1 MEKDITKLVTS
12 YEDACA
18 YLKKEPVNEAA
29 LLAAGA
35 TPKQI
40 AGMKLE
46 DITLA
51 LNEGKP
57 TDIYNGQRRWF
68 PVSWS
73 GSGRSAFAFR
83 YSYYDYA
90 IAHAGSGSRLS
101 YHEER
106 ISDYSGTHFCSL
118 WQEYLS

>member
-29 LLAAGA
+29 LLSAGA

-68 PVSWS
+68 PVFWS
-73 GSGRSAFAFR
+73 GSGPSAFAFER
-83 YSYYDYA
+83 SIYAYSVA
-90 IAHAGSGSRLS
+90 VAGSGSHLS

-118 WQEYLS
+118 WQEYLC

>member
-18 YLKKEPVNEAA
+18 YLKEEPVNEAA

-40 AGMKLE
+40 AGIKLE

-68 PVSWS
+68 PVFWS
-73 GSGRSAFAFR
+73 NEGPSAFAFE
-83 YSYYDYA
+83 YSLCVSTYA
-90 IAHAGSGSRLS
+90 VAGSGSRLS

>member
-1 MEKDITKLVTS
+1 MKKDITKLVTS

-29 LLAAGA
+29 LLASGA
-35 TPKQI
+35 TTKQI

-68 PVSWS
+68 PVFWS
-73 GSGRSAFAFR
+73 GSGPSAFAFR
-83 YSYYDYA
+83 YSSCGRTYA
-90 IAHAGSGSRLS
+90 TAGSGSRLS

-106 ISDYSGTHFCSL
+106 VSDYSGTHFCSL

>member
-1 MEKDITKLVTS
+1 MKNITEQIGS
-12 YEDACA
+12 YEDACI
-18 YLKKEPVNEAA
+18 YLKKEPINEAA

-35 TPKQI
+35 TTKQI

-51 LNEGKP
+51 LNEGKV
-57 TDIYNGQRRWF
+57 TDIYNSKHRWF
-68 PVSWS
+68 PVFWS
-73 GSGRSAFAFR
+73 GSGPSAFAFR
-83 YSYYDYA
+83 YSYSDNSG
-90 IAHAGSGSRLS
+90 AHAGSGSRLS

-106 ISDYSGTHFCSL
+106 VSDYSGKHFISL

>member
-68 PVSWS
+68 PVFWS
-73 GSGRSAFAFR
+73 GSGPSAFAFR
-83 YSYYDYA
+83 SSHCDAADAY
-90 IAHAGSGSRLS
+90 AGSGSRLS

-106 ISDYSGTHFCSL
+106 VSDYSGTNFCSL
-118 WQEYLS
+118 WEEYLS

>member
-1 MEKDITKLVTS
+1 MKKDITERVTS

-29 LLAAGA
+29 LLTAGA

-40 AGMKLE
+40 AGIKLE

-57 TDIYNGQRRWF
+57 TDIYNGQCRWF
-68 PVSWS
+68 PVFWS
-73 GSGRSAFAFR
+73 NGGPSAFAFVN
-83 YSYYDYA
+83 SHYA
-90 IAHAGSGSRLS
+90 RTTAGAGSGSRLS

-106 ISDYSGTHFCSL
+106 ISDYSGTHFRSL

>member
-29 LLAAGA
+29 LLSAGA

-57 TDIYNGQRRWF
+57 TDIYNGQRRWL
-68 PVSWS
+68 PVFWS
-73 GSGRSAFAFR
+73 NKGPSAFAFVL
-83 YSYYDYA
+83 SDYDNSDA
-90 IAHAGSGSRLS
+90 LAGSGSRLS

-106 ISDYSGTHFCSL
+106 ISSYSGTHFCSL